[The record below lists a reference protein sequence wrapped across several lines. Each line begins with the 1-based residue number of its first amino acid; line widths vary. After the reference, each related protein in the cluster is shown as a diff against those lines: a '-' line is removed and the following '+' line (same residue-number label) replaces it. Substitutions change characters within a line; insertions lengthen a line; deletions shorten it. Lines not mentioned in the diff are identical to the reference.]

1 MWSTEYTRETP
12 LAPEAVW
19 AALRDLHT
27 GTKLSERSNAIEIH
41 GPFAVGTEM
50 SVTPEGQEDPLR
62 STIVELV
69 DGAVYTDQTEFNGL
83 ILRNRHSLTPLAN
96 GGTLITHC
104 LEIDGPAADDVGPE
118 LGPRISEDFPAD
130 MDDLVA
136 AASRP
141 ERIAHTNN

>member
-12 LAPEAVW
+12 VVPKAAW

-27 GTKLSERSNAIEIH
+27 GTNLSERSNAIELH
-41 GPFAVGTEM
+41 GP
-50 SVTPEGQEDPLR
+50 
-62 STIVELV
+62 
-69 DGAVYTDQTEFNGL
+69 Y
-83 ILRNRHSLTPLAN
+83 
-96 GGTLITHC
+96 C

-118 LGPRISEDFPAD
+118 LGPQISEDFPAD

-141 ERIAHTNN
+141 GRIAHTNN